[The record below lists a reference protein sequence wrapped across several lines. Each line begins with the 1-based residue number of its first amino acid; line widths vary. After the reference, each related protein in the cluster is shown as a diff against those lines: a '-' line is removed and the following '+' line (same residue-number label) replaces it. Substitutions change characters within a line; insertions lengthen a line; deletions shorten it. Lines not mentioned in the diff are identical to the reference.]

1 LDLNPN
7 VAFDTAV
14 FGHDRVVILLG
25 DLLQLPAVIKA
36 FETIQPIHRS
46 KLFLDNFRPFFLNE
60 IVRQHDPD
68 FVRFLNNCR
77 INKKR

>member
-46 KLFLDNFRPFFLNE
+46 KLFLDNFRPFF
-60 IVRQHDPD
+60 
-68 FVRFLNNCR
+68 
-77 INKKR
+77 